1 VTAIGA
7 VPEANSRWMD
17 AGLDIYDTINLGVA
31 TAAQA
36 GLVVPVLHHI
46 ETLDLLE
53 TARRLEDLVRRARD
67 GGLTPAE
74 VRGGTFTLSNHGV
87 SGSLL
92 AAPIIIPQPQ
102 SAILGLGKLEKRAVV
117 IEHDGADEIVVRS
130 RCYATLTI
138 DHRVMDGSR
147 ANRFLQAFTEQL
159 SGWKD

>member
-1 VTAIGA
+1 MRGK
-7 VPEANSRWMD
+7 
-17 AGLDIYDTINLGVA
+17 
-31 TAAQA
+31 
-36 GLVVPVLHHI
+36 
-46 ETLDLLE
+46 
-53 TARRLEDLVRRARD
+53 ARD
-67 GGLTPAE
+67 GALAPAD

-117 IEHDGADEIVVRS
+117 IEDEIVVRS

-147 ANRFLQAFTEQL
+147 ANRFLQAFTARL